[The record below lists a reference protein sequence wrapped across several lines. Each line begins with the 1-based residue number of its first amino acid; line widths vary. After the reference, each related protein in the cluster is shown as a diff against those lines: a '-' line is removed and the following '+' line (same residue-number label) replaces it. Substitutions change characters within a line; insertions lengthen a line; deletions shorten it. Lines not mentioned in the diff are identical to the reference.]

1 MNNAFADPN
10 KLYFLF
16 DYISHN
22 AYLAWAKVPE
32 IARKHGL
39 TIEPVPVLFA
49 GFLER
54 FGQKGPAEMP
64 SKARWMLWNV
74 LRKAKLHGI
83 PLAPPHSHPFNPL
96 LPLRAC
102 CAVQGADRVKLVDR
116 LWTATWVESKAVT
129 TEEVVRAEVA
139 ACGLDV
145 DAVMSAVTS
154 DPVKAQLKANLENAL
169 AVGAFGVPTMIARG
183 ELFWGF
189 DDLEYLDAFLSG
201 NDALAAD
208 RNHYAKWFAI
218 RPSAMRKAVSKPS

>member
-1 MNNAFADPN
+1 MNNAFADPK

-22 AYLAWAKVPE
+22 AYLAWAKLPP
-32 IARKHGL
+32 IAKKHGL
-39 TIEPVPVLFA
+39 TIEAVPVLFA

-74 LRKAKLHGI
+74 LRKAKLHDI
-83 PLAPPHSHPFNPL
+83 PIAPPSSHPFNPL

-102 CAVQGADRVKLVDR
+102 CAVQGADRLRLVER
-116 LWTATWVESKAVT
+116 LWTATWVESKAVS

-139 ACGLDV
+139 ACGLDA
-145 DAVMSAVTS
+145 DAVMRAVVT
-154 DPVKAQLKANLENAL
+154 DAVKAQLKTNLENAL

-183 ELFWGF
+183 EIFWGF

-201 NDALAAD
+201 NDALPAD
-208 RNHYAKWFAI
+208 RSEYATWFSI